1 MRLAVFASGQGTNL
15 EAIAARLPVSL
26 VFSDRAQAR
35 ALTILESVPS
45 RTFKP
50 TDFATR
56 DNYEAALAALVK
68 EFDIDIVALAGYM
81 RVVGRPLLQAL
92 PGRIVNIHPSL
103 LPDFPGRDAITQA
116 FKARVPETGVTIH
129 YIDDGIDTGPILAQE
144 RVPMQDSLPALEDAI
159 HRVEHRLYPEVLAQ
173 IMEES
178 T

>member
-50 TDFATR
+50 MDFTSR
-56 DNYEAALAALVK
+56 EDYEEALAALVE
-68 EFDIDIVALAGYM
+68 EFAIDIVALAGYM

-103 LPDFPGRDAITQA
+103 LPAFPGRDAITQA
-116 FKARVPETGVTIH
+116 FEAKVAETGVTIH
-129 YIDDGIDTGPILAQE
+129 YVDEGIDTGPIIAQE
-144 RVPMQDSLPALEDAI
+144 KVPMQDSLAALENAI
-159 HRVEHRLYPEVLAQ
+159 HSVEHRLYPEVLAQ
-173 IMEES
+173 IMEEN

>member
-26 VFSDRAQAR
+26 VFSDRAQSR

-50 TDFATR
+50 ADFPSR
-56 DNYEAALAALVK
+56 EDYEEALASLVK
-68 EFDIDIVALAGYM
+68 EFSIDIVALAGYM
-81 RVVGRPLLQAL
+81 RVVGEPLLQAL

-103 LPDFPGRDAITQA
+103 LPAFPGRDAITQA
-116 FKARVPETGVTIH
+116 FETRVPETGVTIH
-129 YIDDGIDTGPILAQE
+129 YIDAGIDTGPIIAQE
-144 RVPMQDSLPALEDAI
+144 GVPMQDNLAALEDAI
-159 HRVEHRLYPEVLAQ
+159 HRVEHRLYPEILAQ